1 LETFSVNISN
11 TSFSAF
17 LTKFLLETISH
28 KSILLEQIQL
38 AEILSITPEIILD
51 DIISQKPIIDNLFL
65 FFNSIE

>member
-17 LTKFLLETISH
+17 LTFLLETISH